1 MKSNTAENGKLQY
14 EAGQDVYAM
23 EALSDSGDNTNF
35 TSNATL
41 WSDKSG
47 YSPDVRPDG
56 LISSPLIIPDD
67 SAVNN
72 KVDCPACTCYLAG
85 VEKSVS
91 AAEITIT
98 RGASGLGYS
107 INSIIVDATG
117 AYDVLPGT
125 GHAAAHSAVRGAA
138 GGPPLI
144 TVGTIEA
151 AQVKTTIDTDTP
163 GVILASE
170 IYQVPGA
177 SQERYDYPLWEENF
191 GPNQAGT
198 RDGASV
204 TFLSALPDDHVGPLP
219 KGVYASYSDP
229 IFAELR
235 PVSDF
240 VPPENSHSVS
250 STQVYQQTIGSRSS
264 SIGQG
269 SFTAYLKTGYND
281 AVLKL
286 KEYILWFKF
295 FPDKYKSGYVLCQ
308 GKLGVTR
315 TYPADGSMTAACT
328 ISSDEVA
335 VDKES

>member
-1 MKSNTAENGKLQY
+1 MKSNTAENGKLMY
-14 EAGQDVYAM
+14 EAGQTVYAM
-23 EALSDSGDNTNF
+23 EALTDSGDNTSF
-35 TSNATL
+35 TSNATY

-72 KVDCPACTCYLAG
+72 VVDVPAGTCYLAG
-85 VEKSVS
+85 VETNVT
-91 AAEITIT
+91 AAEITCV
-98 RGASGLGYS
+98 RGAGASTKYI
-107 INSIIVDATG
+107 INSVIVTAAG
-117 AYDVLPGT
+117 AYDVLTGT
-125 GHAAAHSAVRGAA
+125 GHASAFSTTRGAA

-144 TVGTIEA
+144 TVGAIEVG
-151 AQVKTTIDTDTP
+151 QVKFTSDTDAAVLT
-163 GVILASE
+163 SE
-170 IYQVPGA
+170 IYQVPGQ

-198 RDGASV
+198 REGGSI
-204 TFLSALPDDHVGPLP
+204 TFLSALPDDHVGTLP

-229 IFAELR
+229 IFAEMR

-269 SFTAYLKTGYND
+269 SFTKYMKTGYND
-281 AVLKL
+281 EVLKL

-295 FPDKYKSGYVLCQ
+295 FPDKYKTGYVLCQ
-308 GKLGVTR
+308 GKLGVTCS
-315 TYPADGSMTAACT
+315 YPADGSMVANCT
-328 ISSDEVA
+328 ISADEVA
-335 VDKES
+335 IYKES

>member
-1 MKSNTAENGKLQY
+1 MKSNTAENGKLLY
-14 EAGQDVYAM
+14 EAGQNVYAM
-23 EALSDSGDNTNF
+23 EALTDSGDNTSF

-56 LISSPLIIPDD
+56 LISSPIVIPDD

-85 VEKSVS
+85 VETSVS
-91 AAEITIT
+91 AAEITCV
-98 RGASGLGYS
+98 RGGGPTLDHI
-107 INSIIVDATG
+107 INSIIIDAG
-117 AYDVLPGT
+117 GSYDVLTGT
-125 GHAAAHSAVRGAA
+125 GHATAHSSTRGAA

-144 TVGTIEA
+144 TVGCIEV
-151 AQVKTTIDTDTP
+151 AQVKFTSDTDAVVTT
-163 GVILASE
+163 AE

-191 GPNQAGT
+191 GPNQDGT
-198 RDGASV
+198 REGASV
-204 TFLSALPDDHVGPLP
+204 TFLSALPDDHVGAIP

-281 AVLKL
+281 VVLKL
-286 KEYILWFKF
+286 KEAILWFKF

-308 GKLGVTR
+308 GKLGVSR

-335 VDKES
+335 IDKES

>member
-14 EAGQDVYAM
+14 EAGQTVYPM
-23 EALSDSGDNTNF
+23 EALSDSGDNTTF

-56 LISSPLIIPDD
+56 LISSPQVVPDD
-67 SAVNN
+67 AAVNN

-85 VEKSVS
+85 VETSVI
-91 AAEITIT
+91 AAEITCV
-98 RGASGLGYS
+98 RGVGASTKYI
-107 INSIIVDATG
+107 INSVIITSGGV
-117 AYDVLPGT
+117 YSVLTGT
-125 GHAAAHSAVRGAA
+125 GHASAFSTVRGAA

-144 TVGTIEA
+144 TVGAIEVAQIKFTSESDA
-151 AQVKTTIDTDTP
+151 AVTT
-163 GVILASE
+163 AE
-170 IYQVPGA
+170 IYQVPGL

-191 GPNQAGT
+191 GPNQSGT
-198 RDGASV
+198 REGGSI
-204 TFLSALPDDHVGPLP
+204 TFLSALPDDHVGALP
-219 KGVYASYSDP
+219 KGVYASYADP

-281 AVLKL
+281 AVLKM
-286 KEYILWFKF
+286 KEQILWFKF
-295 FPDKYKSGYVLCQ
+295 FPDKYKTGYVLCQ

-315 TYPADGSMTAACT
+315 SYPADGSMTAACT

>member
-14 EAGQDVYAM
+14 EAGQTVYAM
-23 EALSDSGDNTNF
+23 EALTDSGDNTTF

-56 LISSPLIIPDD
+56 LISNPIVVIDD

-72 KVDCPACTCYLAG
+72 VVDCPACTCYLAG
-85 VEKSVS
+85 VETSVI
-91 AAEITIT
+91 AAEITCA
-98 RGASGLGYS
+98 RGAGADTDHI
-107 INSIIVDATG
+107 INSVIITAAG
-117 AYDVLPGT
+117 AYDVMTGT
-125 GHAAAHSAVRGAA
+125 GHATAFSTTRGAA

-144 TVGTIEA
+144 TVGAIEV
-151 AQVKTTIDTDTP
+151 AQVKFTSHTDAA
-163 GVILASE
+163 VLSSE
-170 IYQVPGA
+170 IYQVPGQ

-191 GPNQAGT
+191 GPNQDGT
-198 RDGASV
+198 RDGGTI
-204 TFLSALPDDHVGPLP
+204 TFMSALPDDHVGPLP
-219 KGVYASYSDP
+219 KGVYASYADP

-250 STQVYQQTIGSRSS
+250 STQVYQQTVGSRSS

-269 SFTAYLKTGYND
+269 SFTSYLKTGYND
-281 AVLKL
+281 VVLRL
-286 KEYILWFKF
+286 KEAVLWFKF

-315 TYPADGSMTAACT
+315 SYPADGSMVANCT
-328 ISSDEVA
+328 ISADEVA
-335 VDKES
+335 IDKES